1 MAMNDLPKI
10 KRGTMDTR
18 GEYLTTTGLVLTV
31 VNLILTLHADRVFG
45 G

>member
-1 MAMNDLPKI
+1 
-10 KRGTMDTR
+10 MDPR